1 MRFAQITELGSPP
14 VLVDLDTPV
23 GTGALVL
30 RTLAV
35 AYNPVDIAIGSGRF
49 YAGHPPL
56 PYVPGI
62 EAVGLV
68 GDRLVYAQGSGRGI
82 TRDGFTGEHLAV
94 DEADLIDLPDGIDP
108 GLAVALGTAGVAGWL
123 ATTQRAAVGAG
134 DRVVV
139 LGASG
144 AVGTVAVQAA
154 RHRDAAVVVAVGRD
168 EKRLAGLDGADAV
181 VPLGDDGKFVGRV
194 LAAAGG
200 APTVVIDML
209 WGAPVAALIG
219 AVAPGARVVNVGAS
233 AGAESNLP
241 SAAIRG
247 KQLALLGYSNFG
259 VPREEFVAG
268 YLELLS
274 IASAGGMDVAI
285 ERFGLDDAASAWITA
300 ATGAAKAVVIVEGA
314 VR

>member
-1 MRFAQITELGSPP
+1 MRSAQITELGQPP
-14 VLVDLDTPV
+14 SRADRDSPV
-23 GTGALVL
+23 GAGELVL
-30 RTLAV
+30 QTLAV

-62 EAVGLV
+62 EAVGWV

-82 TRDGFTGEHLAV
+82 ARDGFTAEQVAV
-94 DEADLIDLPDGIDP
+94 DESDLIDLPGGTDP

-123 ATTQRAAVGAG
+123 ATTQRAGVGAD

-144 AVGTVAVQAA
+144 SVGAVAVQAA
-154 RHRDAAVVVAVGRD
+154 RRAGAATVVAVGRD
-168 EKRLAGLDGADAV
+168 EARLARLAGADAAV
-181 VPLGDDGKFVGRV
+181 TLGDAGTFADRV
-194 LAAAGG
+194 ITAAGG

-209 WGAPVAALIG
+209 WGPPLAALVG
-219 AVAPGARVVNVGAS
+219 ALAPGARVVNVGAS
-233 AGAESNLP
+233 AGPESTLP

-259 VPREEFVAG
+259 VSREAFKAG
-268 YLELLS
+268 YLELVS
-274 IASAGGMDVAI
+274 IAATGGIGLSV
-285 ERFGLDDAASAWITA
+285 EPFGLDDVAGAWAAA
-300 ATGAAKAVVIVEGA
+300 AAGAAKPVVVFEGA
-314 VR
+314 TP